1 MPRVSPEYRQLQREA
16 ILDAVESCL
25 ARRGI
30 AETRIDDIAAEAAFS
45 VGAVYRYFA
54 SKDAMIAALGER
66 HRERD
71 RAAMAELQSAGLP
84 LRERILESLRY
95 FLARPADRVA
105 IDALHP
111 VDGTRDRRTHD
122 QWVSLVAESYR
133 AAQEEGLVR
142 DDVPPEHIARHI
154 LLACE
159 GMAALSGVEELA
171 SAGDLLE
178 SLATVLA
185 DGLAPR
191 TGVSR
196 ERRPAGT
203 REPGPSG
210 S

>member
-1 MPRVSPEYRQLQREA
+1 MPRVSPEYRHLQREA
-16 ILDAVESCL
+16 ILDAAEACL

-30 AETRIDDIAAEAAFS
+30 AETRIDDIASEAAFS
-45 VGAVYRYFA
+45 VGAVYRYFP
-54 SKDAMIAALGER
+54 SKGSIIAALGER
-66 HRERD
+66 HGQRD
-71 RAAMAELQSAGLP
+71 RAALAELQSAGLP
-84 LRERILESLRY
+84 LRERILETLRY

-122 QWVSLVAESYR
+122 QWVRLVAESYR
-133 AAQEEGLVR
+133 VAQEEGLVR
-142 DDVPPEHIARHI
+142 HDLPAEHVARHI

-171 SAGDLLE
+171 AADDLLE

-191 TGVSR
+191 
-196 ERRPAGT
+196 RP
-203 REPGPSG
+203 
-210 S
+210 

>member
-1 MPRVSPEYRQLQREA
+1 MPRVSPEYRQVQCDV
-16 ILDAVESCL
+16 ILDAAESCL

-30 AETRIDDIAAEAAFS
+30 AATRIEDIAAEAAFS
-45 VGAVYRYFA
+45 VGAVYRYFP
-54 SKDAMIAALGER
+54 SKDAIIAALGER

-111 VDGTRDRRTHD
+111 IDGSRDRRTHD

-133 AAQEEGLVR
+133 VAQAEGLVR
-142 DDVPPEHIARHI
+142 DDIAPEHIARHI
-154 LLACE
+154 LLSCE
-159 GMAALSGVEELA
+159 GLAALSGVEELA
-171 SAGDLLE
+171 DADDLLE

-185 DGLAPR
+185 DGLAPQR
-191 TGVSR
+191 PGHF
-196 ERRPAGT
+196 RRGA
-203 REPGPSG
+203 
-210 S
+210 